1 MKIGMSSVGMNPF
14 EYMEQLEYLDRSL
27 TQTQE
32 VREACFVEVEEARF
46 DEMGGEE
53 EKGEDETKS
62 VVRLLSRCLRFY
74 S

>member
-1 MKIGMSSVGMNPF
+1 
-14 EYMEQLEYLDRSL
+14 
-27 TQTQE
+27 
-32 VREACFVEVEEARF
+32 VEVEEARF